1 MKTGILIT
9 RAQLERDYK
18 ILQEGKYNNV
28 KVATGS
34 ARPWVNPNLKN
45 ASSTYVH
52 SHLINLKAIDV
63 RNVDRVKEAFGDNNA
78 IDLGDLNGMLFV
90 HEIIVNV
97 NPDTGEMNTP
107 ELPSRGE
114 LVTISLENAKTKDG
128 ELVKDLSDRNILN
141 VSSFK
146 VNQAEKAVSFA
157 FDSVKFDEQDEEED
171 EEEVEEEVVKKSIAS
186 KKKAKA

>member
-28 KVATGS
+28 KVATN
-34 ARPWVNPNLKN
+34 PTKWINPNLSK
-45 ASSTYVH
+45 ASDTYVE
-52 SHLINLKAIDV
+52 SHLVNLKAIDV
-63 RNVDRVKEAFGDNNA
+63 RNVDRVKEAFGDQNA

-171 EEEVEEEVVKKSIAS
+171 EESTAS